1 MLASK
6 ETAMFKPVLVPVDF
20 ADMDL
25 ARPAIA
31 RAMAQAGGP
40 AGSKTEAAL
49 AAIAARLGAKRA
61 AE

>member
-1 MLASK
+1 
-6 ETAMFKPVLVPVDF
+6 MFKPVLVPVDF